1 MNDSNDEL
9 EFTATDFKKLAQTIA
24 QAMKL
29 PHDAFVFEHSIRE
42 TKTLMGCY
50 VEELVEL

>member
-1 MNDSNDEL
+1 MNGSNDEL
-9 EFTATDFKKLAQTIA
+9 EYSYADFKKLAQTIA

-29 PHDAFVFEHSIRE
+29 PHDAFVFEHAISE
-42 TKTLMGCY
+42 TKTLMSCY